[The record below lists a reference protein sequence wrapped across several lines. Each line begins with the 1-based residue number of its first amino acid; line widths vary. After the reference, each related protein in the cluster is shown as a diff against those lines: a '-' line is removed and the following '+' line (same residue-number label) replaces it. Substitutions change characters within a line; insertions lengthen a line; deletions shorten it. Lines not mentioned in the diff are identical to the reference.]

1 MVNRKTLMALAAAM
15 VMAVLYGCSG
25 SDNSGLKN
33 DLQMYKDQVDTLTT
47 ERDARITPAAEM
59 ALREALGEMELT
71 PETLAALVA
80 RADITQAAYNALVAA
95 LPAGE
100 ELTTMTLS
108 ALVARADIT
117 QAEYDALV
125 AALPAGEELTTM
137 TLSELAG
144 RADLTQAQYDDLM
157 AELPTEM
164 PLTVLNLRTLAGR
177 ADITAA
183 EYEALMDAM
192 GDMVL
197 DVGTLEDLVARA
209 DITQAQYNA
218 LTAILPNLD
227 ATSLKN
233 AVDKANY
240 YTQLLAALGAT
251 GMSHADALA
260 LAMELVTEDT
270 EDTAVDDNR
279 VARKIAGL
287 VNMESGAGDVADIN
301 AMLTARFGAEVVTD
315 RKAAITGS
323 GLSVG
328 MLDSPGLQLE
338 VGDDATMVPAATPAV
353 TPNGF
358 DGAFFNEALPGGRNL
373 MTYAYTDVMD
383 PWQEDFE
390 TAYGKLMVTATDP
403 GMPPAEVENPGTG
416 PDVTQEDIDA
426 YAAYQTAKINYD
438 RNLAAY
444 HRDLGN
450 ISQGDFTGA
459 PVAGGPSNTAAD
471 MRVVATAEEGRVDTE
486 AHFWSLSRIDTQH
499 LPVPPPREDDS
510 AIVITDPIPVNA
522 QYREEGHADGTSMLS
537 GVFDGV
543 RGNFVCMTEA
553 GDGLCTIGA
562 VRTDKEDGGT
572 VRSGVEYSFDTDDT
586 WTFVANN
593 RMTNVATRRQ
603 DGDYLVMGWWLEAPQ
618 ASTGDFEF
626 GRFFAGSDPHENA
639 SAVTIPGA
647 NDSARYNGSAV
658 GKYAE
663 RDTGTDTARKGL
675 FTATAMLEADFEDDM
690 IKGTVTNFVDE
701 NGASRSGWHVV
712 LGESSFSG
720 DSDFEGSTSGEAHG
734 QDWTG
739 AWNGEFY
746 GRPATTV
753 PSSVA
758 GLFNATFG
766 CNEMGGCAPDPS
778 APTVNDSRGSGLCR
792 RVRRVRCAFFGD
804 IRAADGVISVQW
816 TGASLRPEIG
826 NSDAPERGGLL
837 SGPPLFY
844 AAGGSAES
852 MEGTSRGHG
861 ARGMGGHVVVIS
873 EGV

>member
-1 MVNRKTLMALAAAM
+1 MALAAAM

-33 DLQMYKDQVDTLTT
+33 DLQMYKDQVEELTT
-47 ERDARITPAAEM
+47 ERDARITPATER
-59 ALREALGEMELT
+59 ALREALGEMEL
-71 PETLAALVA
+71 EADVLEALVA
-80 RADITQAAYNALVAA
+80 RADITQETYNDLVAA
-95 LPAGE
+95 LPAGK
-100 ELTTMTLS
+100 ELTATFL
-108 ALVARADIT
+108 A
-117 QAEYDALV
+117 
-125 AALPAGEELTTM
+125 
-137 TLSELAG
+137 ELAG
-144 RADLTQAQYDDLM
+144 RADLTQAQYADLV
-157 AELPTEM
+157 AELPAGMMPTEM
-164 PLTVLNLRTLAGR
+164 PLTVLNLRTLAAR
-177 ADITAA
+177 AVITDVA
-183 EYEALMDAM
+183 YKALEKAL
-192 GDMVL
+192 GEMVL
-197 DVGTLEDLVARA
+197 DVDTLKDLVARA

-218 LTAILPNLD
+218 LTTILPNLD
-227 ATSLKN
+227 ATSLQN
-233 AVDKANY
+233 AVDKTNY

-260 LAMELVTEDT
+260 HAMALVMEDA
-270 EDTAVDDNR
+270 EDPVDDNR

-287 VNMESGAGDVADIN
+287 VTTESEAGDVADIN
-301 AMLTARFGAEVVTD
+301 AMLTARFGATVVSD

-328 MLDSPGLQLE
+328 MLASPGLQLE
-338 VGDDATMVPAATPAV
+338 VGTGDDATMVPAATPAV

-390 TAYGKLMVTATDP
+390 TAYGKLMVTEPDP
-403 GMPPAEVENPGTG
+403 GTPPTVVEDPGTG
-416 PDVTQEDIDA
+416 PDVTDQQITD
-426 YAAYQTAKINYD
+426 YAAYQTLKINYD
-438 RNLAAY
+438 RDLAAY

-459 PVAGGPSNTAAD
+459 PVAGGPSNTAPD
-471 MRVVATAEEGRVDTE
+471 MRVVDAETPSRVDTE

-766 CNEMGGCAPDPS
+766 CNEMGGCAPDPD
-778 APTVNDSRGSGLCR
+778 APTVNVPAEVGFVGVSG
-792 RVRRVRCAFFGD
+792 VFG
-804 IRAADGVISVQW
+804 AH
-816 TGASLRPEIG
+816 
-826 NSDAPERGGLL
+826 
-837 SGPPLFY
+837 F
-844 AAGGSAES
+844 
-852 MEGTSRGHG
+852 
-861 ARGMGGHVVVIS
+861 S
-873 EGV
+873 ETFAQPTE

>member
-1 MVNRKTLMALAAAM
+1 MALAAAM

-33 DLQMYKDQVDTLTT
+33 DLQMYKDQVEELTT
-47 ERDARITPAAEM
+47 ERDARITPATER
-59 ALREALGEMELT
+59 ALREALGEMEL
-71 PETLAALVA
+71 EADVLEALVA
-80 RADITQAAYNALVAA
+80 RADITQETYNDLVAA
-95 LPAGE
+95 LPAGK
-100 ELTTMTLS
+100 ELTATFL
-108 ALVARADIT
+108 A
-117 QAEYDALV
+117 
-125 AALPAGEELTTM
+125 
-137 TLSELAG
+137 ELAG
-144 RADLTQAQYDDLM
+144 RADLTQAQYADLV
-157 AELPTEM
+157 AELPAGMMPTEM
-164 PLTVLNLRTLAGR
+164 PLTVLNLRTLAAR
-177 ADITAA
+177 AVITDVA
-183 EYEALMDAM
+183 YKALEKAL
-192 GDMVL
+192 GEMVL
-197 DVGTLEDLVARA
+197 DVDTLKDLVARA

-218 LTAILPNLD
+218 LTTILPNLD
-227 ATSLKN
+227 ATSLQN
-233 AVDKANY
+233 AVDKTNY

-260 LAMELVTEDT
+260 HAMALVMEDA
-270 EDTAVDDNR
+270 EDPVDDNR

-287 VNMESGAGDVADIN
+287 VTTESEAGDVADIN
-301 AMLTARFGAEVVTD
+301 AMLTARFGATVVSD

-328 MLDSPGLQLE
+328 MLASPGLQLE
-338 VGDDATMVPAATPAV
+338 VGTGDDATMVPAATPAV

-390 TAYGKLMVTATDP
+390 TAYGKLLVTATDP
-403 GMPPAEVENPGTG
+403 VPPMMVPDPGTG
-416 PDVTQEDIDA
+416 PDVTMDQIDA
-426 YAAYQTAKINYD
+426 YTAYLTLKANYD
-438 RNLAAY
+438 RDLATY
-444 HRDLGN
+444 QRDLGA
-450 ISQGDFTGA
+450 ITQDDFVGH

-471 MRVVATAEEGRVDTE
+471 MRVVADAGEGQVDSE
-486 AHFWSLSRIDTQH
+486 SHFWTLSRIDIRH
-499 LPVPPPREDDS
+499 LPEPSPRADDS
-510 AIVITDPIPVNA
+510 AIVITDPTPIRA
-522 QYREEGHADGTSMLS
+522 QYRPEDTADEAGASMLS
-537 GVFDGV
+537 GSFDGV
-543 RGNFVCMTEA
+543 RGNFVCTTTA
-553 GDGLCTIGA
+553 TLCTIGA

-572 VRSGVEYSFDTDDT
+572 VRSGVEYSFMDVDT
-586 WTFVANN
+586 WKFVADN

-766 CNEMGGCAPDPS
+766 CNEMGGCAPDPD
-778 APTVNDSRGSGLCR
+778 APTVNVPAEVGFVGVSG
-792 RVRRVRCAFFGD
+792 VFG
-804 IRAADGVISVQW
+804 AH
-816 TGASLRPEIG
+816 
-826 NSDAPERGGLL
+826 
-837 SGPPLFY
+837 F
-844 AAGGSAES
+844 
-852 MEGTSRGHG
+852 
-861 ARGMGGHVVVIS
+861 S
-873 EGV
+873 ETFAQPTE